1 MFSLR
6 KGNIMCTICIC
17 GGGSLGHVIAGWLSA
32 RNHAQVNI
40 LTNRPE
46 KWNHEIKVYTP
57 EGVALEGT
65 ISKISNMPE
74 DVVAM
79 ADVILLCLPGF
90 LIKKELEK
98 IKQFLPPHA
107 FVGSVFSSTGFFFE
121 AQKLLNGNQPLWGFQ
136 RVPFISRVEEYGK
149 SAHLLGYKSAH
160 NIAVES
166 VTDEEKANFALL
178 MQEWFERPVNLLK
191 NYYEA
196 SLTNSNPLLHT
207 SRLYTMFGG
216 ENESKVYPR
225 MQLFYEEWTE
235 EAAELYI
242 KMDEEFFR
250 LLKKLPVTEGFL
262 PTALDYYESYDA
274 KSLAV
279 KLSSIEGFKGITSPM
294 VKVDEGWI
302 ADFSS
307 RYFTEDFPYGLKYI
321 WQLAHQNDISCP
333 NIDKV
338 YAWGLRKIEKQL

>member
-1 MFSLR
+1 MY
-6 KGNIMCTICIC
+6 TVCIC

-32 RNHAQVNI
+32 RNHAIVNI
-40 LTNRPE
+40 LTSRPQE
-46 KWNHEIKVYTP
+46 WSHEITVDTP
-57 EGVALEGT
+57 EGTTLEGK

-74 DVVAM
+74 DVVPL
-79 ADVILLCLPGF
+79 ADVVLLCLPGF
-90 LIKKELEK
+90 LIKGELEQLK
-98 IKQFLPPHA
+98 PYLSLRA

-121 AQKLLNGNQPLWGFQ
+121 AQKVLSDKQPLWGFQ

-149 SAHLLGYKSAH
+149 SANLLGYKNAY

-166 VTDEEKANFALL
+166 VSGKEKASFASLI
-178 MQEWFERPVNLLK
+178 QEWFERPVNLLK

-216 ENESKVYPR
+216 ENDGKVYSR

-235 EAAELYI
+235 EAASLYI

-250 LLKKLPVTEGFL
+250 LLKVLPVTEGYL
-262 PTALDYYESYDA
+262 PTALNYYDSHDA
-274 KSLAV
+274 KSLAE
-279 KLSSIEGFKGITSPM
+279 KLSSIKGFKGITSPM
-294 VKVDEGWI
+294 VKVANGWV

-321 WQLAHQNDISCP
+321 WQLAHKEGISCP

-338 YAWGLRKIEKQL
+338 YAWGMRKIEK

>member
-1 MFSLR
+1 MY
-6 KGNIMCTICIC
+6 TVCIC

-32 RNHAQVNI
+32 RNHATVNI
-40 LTNRPE
+40 LTSRPQE
-46 KWNHEIKVYTP
+46 WNHEITVDTP
-57 EGVALEGT
+57 EGTALEGKIT
-65 ISKISNMPE
+65 KISNLPK
-74 DVVAM
+74 DVVPM
-79 ADVILLCLPGF
+79 ADVVLLCLPGF
-90 LIKKELEK
+90 LIKGELEK
-98 IKQFLPPHA
+98 LKPHLPPKA

-121 AQKLLNGNQPLWGFQ
+121 AQKVLSDKQPLWGFQ

-149 SAHLLGYKSAH
+149 SANLLGYKNSH

-166 VTDEEKANFALL
+166 VSDKEKVSFASL

-216 ENESKVYPR
+216 ENEGKVYSR

-235 EAAELYI
+235 EAASLYI

-250 LLKKLPVTEGFL
+250 LLKVLPVTEGYL
-262 PTALDYYESYDA
+262 PTALDYYDSYDA
-274 KSLAV
+274 KSLAE
-279 KLSSIEGFKGITSPM
+279 KLSSIKGFKGITSPM
-294 VKVDEGWI
+294 VKVDNGWVP
-302 ADFSS
+302 DFSS

-321 WQLAHQNDISCP
+321 WQLAHKEGISCP

-338 YAWGLRKIEKQL
+338 YAWGMCKIEK

>member
-196 SLTNSNPLLHT
+196 SLTTVIHSFILPDFIPCL
-207 SRLYTMFGG
+207 
-216 ENESKVYPR
+216 EAR
-225 MQLFYEEWTE
+225 MKARFIRVCNCSMKNGQ
-235 EAAELYI
+235 
-242 KMDEEFFR
+242 
-250 LLKKLPVTEGFL
+250 KKPQNFTLRWMR
-262 PTALDYYESYDA
+262 
-274 KSLAV
+274 
-279 KLSSIEGFKGITSPM
+279 SSF
-294 VKVDEGWI
+294 V
-302 ADFSS
+302 
-307 RYFTEDFPYGLKYI
+307 
-321 WQLAHQNDISCP
+321 C
-333 NIDKV
+333 
-338 YAWGLRKIEKQL
+338 